1 MIPLFPNHA
10 FGGQRYKVP
19 LPPLNHSLQGVQSL
33 ASSTEQSKRKCKP
46 VNAEILK
53 TELKEHP
60 SEPECWRH

>member
-33 ASSTEQSKRKCKP
+33 ASSMEQSKRKCKP
-46 VNAEILK
+46 VNTEILK
-53 TELKEHP
+53 TELK
-60 SEPECWRH
+60 